1 MENFFSTIWA
11 VISTFRFKDA
21 IDILFITLILYY
33 LFKLFRQSRAG
44 QLVKGVVVL
53 LVAYAISAVFNLTM
67 INYILKALFEFTVII
82 IVILFQPELRQA
94 LERLGRNRT
103 FKSLVPNSSQNAD
116 SDVEKA
122 IGDVADTCI
131 VFSRSRTGALIVF
144 ERDSVLSEIASTG
157 TELNSD
163 TSVSLL
169 GNIFFNKAP
178 LHDGACII
186 RNGKILAAGC
196 ILPLTKNN
204 NVNADLG
211 TRHRAALGLSE
222 ESDAVVVV
230 VSEETGTISI
240 AVGGR
245 LIRDLDRASLHEK
258 LSDLI
263 IPGENEKTDLFSSIF
278 KGRKEKKNEKK

>member
-103 FKSLVPNSSQNAD
+103 FKSL
-116 SDVEKA
+116 
-122 IGDVADTCI
+122 G
-131 VFSRSRTGALIVF
+131 
-144 ERDSVLSEIASTG
+144 
-157 TELNSD
+157 
-163 TSVSLL
+163 
-169 GNIFFNKAP
+169 
-178 LHDGACII
+178 
-186 RNGKILAAGC
+186 
-196 ILPLTKNN
+196 
-204 NVNADLG
+204 
-211 TRHRAALGLSE
+211 
-222 ESDAVVVV
+222 
-230 VSEETGTISI
+230 
-240 AVGGR
+240 
-245 LIRDLDRASLHEK
+245 
-258 LSDLI
+258 
-263 IPGENEKTDLFSSIF
+263 
-278 KGRKEKKNEKK
+278 